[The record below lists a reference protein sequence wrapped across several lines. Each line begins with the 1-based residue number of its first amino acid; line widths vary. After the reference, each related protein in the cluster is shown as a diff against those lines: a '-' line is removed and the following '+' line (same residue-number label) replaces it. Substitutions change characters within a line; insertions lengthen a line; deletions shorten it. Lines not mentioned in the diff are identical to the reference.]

1 MNISELKFTAKE
13 MPMRDTCKGCL
24 FEPERSSTCYQAAEA
39 AKLRNLPDC
48 EYPTA
53 TGKRII
59 YVAMPVDERQ
69 LDLLEICS
77 KM

>member
-1 MNISELKFTAKE
+1 MNIYEIKFTAKE

-24 FEPERSSTCYQAAEA
+24 FEPERSAICYQAVEA
-39 AKLRNLPDC
+39 AKLRDLPDC

-53 TGKRII
+53 NGKRII

-69 LDLLEICS
+69 IDLLESCS
-77 KM
+77 TM